1 MSHLD
6 YRRFYRRNL
15 PHIQPPG
22 GTFFVTFNLA
32 GTFPAR
38 VIQDRAVAER
48 SVLDKQREP
57 RELEQPR
64 TRSRRSVITLDK
76 AQCGPMWLK
85 DERIATVVAESLHYR
100 DGKVYR
106 LDAYCIMPNHVH
118 VVFLPLLK
126 QSFVPTRVGTSENAT
141 EPGELY
147 FNSLSSIMQS
157 LKGYTARRANRLL
170 GRRGQFWQRESF
182 DRWIRVASEWE
193 RTIAY
198 VLNNPVKA
206 GLVDNWEA
214 WTWSYFRYS
223 DSGNLAT

>member
-1 MSHLD
+1 MSYRD

-32 GTFPAR
+32 GSFPTK
-38 VIQDRAVAER
+38 VLQDRAKAER
-48 SVLDKQREP
+48 SVLGKQREP

-64 TRSRRSVITLDK
+64 TRSRRSEITLVK
-76 AQCGPMWLK
+76 AQSGPMWLK

-100 DGKVYR
+100 DGKAYR

-126 QSFVPTRVGTSENAT
+126 QPFVPNRIGTSENAT

-147 FNSLSSIMQS
+147 YNSISSIMQS
-157 LKGYTARRANRLL
+157 LKRYTARRANRLL
-170 GRRGQFWQRESF
+170 GRRGQFWHRESY
-182 DRWIRVASEWE
+182 DRWIRDAGELE

-198 VLNNPVKA
+198 LLNNPVKA
-206 GLVDNWEA
+206 RFVEKWED
-214 WTWSYFRYS
+214 WSWSYCRNCGS
-223 DSGNLAT
+223 TNLDR